1 MTEADGIRILVAD
14 DEAPIRD
21 ALAKTLAKEGYE
33 TIQAQDGALALDVLT
48 RERVDLVLA
57 DLRMPKVDGMAL
69 LRTVTSSENAVPVI
83 MITGHGTIDDAV
95 QSLKLGAFDFI
106 QKPFKRHDLLR
117 AVEKAVSTRRLLQ
130 ENSEL
135 RERLAETE
143 RAHHIIG
150 TSPAMKDVLDLVAQV
165 APSQATVL
173 IRGESGT
180 GKELI
185 AEALHQT
192 SRRDDEPFIR
202 VSCAALPEN
211 LLEAEL
217 FGHERGAFTG
227 AVSQRKGRFE
237 VADGGT
243 LFLDEIGELSPLTQV
258 KLLRVL
264 QEGEFE
270 RIGSSTT
277 QRVDVRLVAATNAD
291 LRELVRTGEFREDL
305 FYRLNVVEV
314 VLPPLRERPGDIV
327 ILADHFRNRFA
338 VRDEKAIDGFT
349 DAAREALES
358 YRWPGN
364 VRELEN
370 SIERAVVLSTTRK
383 IDAKH
388 LPREVLGREAQGPEV
403 CVPIGTTLDDA
414 KQMIIEATLNTTDG
428 DKRAAASML
437 GIAARTVYRALDR
450 KGSEE

>member
-1 MTEADGIRILVAD
+1 
-14 DEAPIRD
+14 
-21 ALAKTLAKEGYE
+21 
-33 TIQAQDGALALDVLT
+33 
-48 RERVDLVLA
+48 
-57 DLRMPKVDGMAL
+57 
-69 LRTVTSSENAVPVI
+69 
-83 MITGHGTIDDAV
+83 
-95 QSLKLGAFDFI
+95 
-106 QKPFKRHDLLR
+106 
-117 AVEKAVSTRRLLQ
+117 
-130 ENSEL
+130 
-135 RERLAETE
+135 
-143 RAHHIIG
+143 
-150 TSPAMKDVLDLVAQV
+150 MKDVLDLVAQV